1 MPYYHVL
8 VTFTDSPKDPQCV
21 LDDLSEQELKTKF
34 VGLYKKGKD
43 ILCDKDVVRIGN
55 IKSVQIIRT
64 NKKSED
70 ERSIIQEK
78 SFKRIEEL
86 NRQSDSI
93 TIISPGY
100 GYSPGDIAV
109 AGEDVTSQ
117 YITRAPG
124 HEASNFIFSL
134 LNNPWVMTIGTG
146 LILAALVAWLGLG

>member
-8 VTFTDSPKDPQCV
+8 VTFTDSPKNPQCM

-43 ILCDKDVVRIGN
+43 ILCGKNVVRIGN

-70 ERSIIQEK
+70 ERSIIQEE
-78 SFKRIEEL
+78 SLKRIQEL

-93 TIISPGY
+93 AIISLGY
-100 GYSPGDIAV
+100 GYSPEDIAY
-109 AGEDVTSQ
+109 AGEDVTSH
-117 YITRAPG
+117 YITGAPG
-124 HEASNFIFSL
+124 HETSNFIFTL
-134 LNNPWVMTIGTG
+134 INNPWVIAIGTG
-146 LILAALVAWLGLG
+146 LILAALVAWLGLN